1 LLFFERFIRL
11 GDAVLAWMGCRR
23 GSPVWGRQ
31 REVAMEFS
39 SDIRWLQLFEGFQRD
54 LLALERGVMLAQA
67 IATDS
72 APGCRCGGWPRL
84 MRI

>member
-1 LLFFERFIRL
+1 
-11 GDAVLAWMGCRR
+11 
-23 GSPVWGRQ
+23 
-31 REVAMEFS
+31 MEFS

>member
-1 LLFFERFIRL
+1 
-11 GDAVLAWMGCRR
+11 MGCRR

>member
-1 LLFFERFIRL
+1 MLFFERFIRL

-39 SDIRWLQLFEGFQRD
+39 SDIRWLQLFESFQRD

>member
-1 LLFFERFIRL
+1 MLFFERFIRL
-11 GDAVLAWMGCRR
+11 GDAALAWMGCRR

-39 SDIRWLQLFEGFQRD
+39 SDIRWLQLFDNCQRG

>member
-1 LLFFERFIRL
+1 MLFFLHFIRL
-11 GDAVLAWMGCRR
+11 GDAALAWMGCRR
-23 GSPVWGRQ
+23 GSPLWGRQ

-39 SDIRWLQLFEGFQRD
+39 SDIRWLQLFESFQRD

-72 APGCRCGGWPRL
+72 VPGCRCGGWPRL

>member
-1 LLFFERFIRL
+1 LLLLVRFIRP
-11 GDAVLAWMGCRR
+11 GDAALAWMGCRR
-23 GSPVWGRQ
+23 GSPLWGRQ

-39 SDIRWLQLFEGFQRD
+39 SDIRWLQLFDNCQRG

>member
-39 SDIRWLQLFEGFQRD
+39 SDIRWLQLFESFQRD